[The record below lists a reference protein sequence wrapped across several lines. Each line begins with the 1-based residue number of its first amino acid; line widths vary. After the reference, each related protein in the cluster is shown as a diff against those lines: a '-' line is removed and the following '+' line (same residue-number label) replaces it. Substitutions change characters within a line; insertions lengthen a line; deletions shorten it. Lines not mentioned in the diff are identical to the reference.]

1 MEKCSK
7 KIIDYMLNNNII
19 SEQDKEIYLFGLISM
34 LRTVLNIMTLISIG
48 ILFGMLVE
56 CIVFVIFIILL
67 RTYSGGF
74 HSDNPTICYF
84 ISVIIVILTLLNIK
98 FETLNVYSSIILLA
112 VSLVLIL
119 KYAPVGHKNKPL
131 EEIEIKVYRRRLL
144 ATITG
149 LLFISILLMFWN
161 SESLLIAGNMAFLV
175 NAFMILL
182 SKKKEDYMMKCNKKN
197 VLVILFLIV
206 GGFAYMFMIG
216 NGTVFAKN
224 DKEGVKRSLSIIIEQ
239 AAVELVRVDKENGI
253 TAKYDK
259 SVYDV
264 NIKNTD
270 KKIDVMMKGNGGSNS
285 AKPIVLYIPN
295 EQWSDITL
303 DVKNGSLDC
312 DGAFSKGNILA
323 RFDSS
328 NIDFRL
334 SSKFEGEFK
343 GNTKGSNLNFSTT
356 NRYKNCDVKIT
367 NLGGSVEVPYY
378 FNKEKN
384 VYSYSNG
391 DKKISIKLT
400 TEEDGMTEFE

>member
-1 MEKCSK
+1 
-7 KIIDYMLNNNII
+7 
-19 SEQDKEIYLFGLISM
+19 
-34 LRTVLNIMTLISIG
+34 
-48 ILFGMLVE
+48 
-56 CIVFVIFIILL
+56 
-67 RTYSGGF
+67 
-74 HSDNPTICYF
+74 
-84 ISVIIVILTLLNIK
+84 
-98 FETLNVYSSIILLA
+98 
-112 VSLVLIL
+112 
-119 KYAPVGHKNKPL
+119 
-131 EEIEIKVYRRRLL
+131 
-144 ATITG
+144 
-149 LLFISILLMFWN
+149 
-161 SESLLIAGNMAFLV
+161 
-175 NAFMILL
+175 
-182 SKKKEDYMMKCNKKN
+182 MKCNKKN
-197 VLVILFLIV
+197 ILVILFLIV

-224 DKEGVKRSLSIIIEQ
+224 DKEGMKRSLSIVIEQ
-239 AAVELVRVDKENGI
+239 AAVELVRVDRENSI

-285 AKPIVLYIPN
+285 AKPIVLYIPK

-312 DGAFSKGNILA
+312 DGAFSKGSILA

-367 NLGGSVEVPYY
+367 NLGGAIEVPYY

-391 DKKISIKLT
+391 DKKISIRLT
-400 TEEDGMTEFE
+400 TEDDGMTEFE